1 MVSELYRGRT
11 KEMNVEYNKDEI
23 EAELREYYKKNHGN
37 LKPEKVKV
45 IEQALNEVIQDIE
58 VARHFPC
65 NN

>member
-1 MVSELYRGRT
+1 
-11 KEMNVEYNKDEI
+11 MNVEYNKAEI
-23 EAELREYYKKNHGN
+23 EDELREYYKKNHGN

-58 VARHFPC
+58 EARHFPC